1 MSVASANVGGDL
13 RVGNVLSRAFEIC
26 GANFVLF
33 GAVMLVVS
41 LPTLIFTL
49 QAPLAE
55 VSWTSGIYYGLETVL
70 GIFLNTI
77 GEAVIL
83 FGAFQYLRG
92 QPVVPGEALQRSLAR
107 FFPIVGFA
115 ILYTIAL
122 VAGFILLV
130 VPGIIWFVM
139 WTVALPACVV
149 EGLGPGECMQRSA
162 ELTKGYRWKIFG
174 IMILLWIISAIVG
187 GIVNSIAGQGGIVTK
202 ALIGVLWSAAW
213 STYWNCVQ
221 VMIYHDLRVVKE
233 GIDTAQIAS
242 IFD

>member
-13 RVGNVLSRAFEIC
+13 RVGNVLSRAFEVC
-26 GANFVLF
+26 SANFVLF

-41 LPTLIFTL
+41 LPDLVFKL
-49 QAPLAE
+49 QTPATEP
-55 VSWTSGIYYGLETVL
+55 WTIGLYSLLEAVL

-92 QPVVPGEALQRSLAR
+92 VPVVPGEALQRSLAR

-115 ILYTIAL
+115 ILYVIAL
-122 VAGFILLV
+122 IVGFIFFVIPAIILFV
-130 VPGIIWFVM
+130 V

-149 EGLGPGECMQRSA
+149 EGLGPVACMRRSA
-162 ELTKGYRWKIFG
+162 ELTRGYRWKIFG
-174 IMILLWIISAIVG
+174 IMILLWIVGAIVG
-187 GIVNSIAGQGGIVTK
+187 GIFDAIGEQGGIVTK
-202 ALIGVLWSAAW
+202 ALIGLLWSAVW
-213 STYWNCVQ
+213 WTYWNCVL

>member
-26 GANFVLF
+26 SANFLLF

-41 LPTLIFTL
+41 LPNLFFTL
-49 QAPLAE
+49 QPATEA
-55 VSWTSGIYYGLETVL
+55 SWASGLYFVLEIVL
-70 GIFLNTI
+70 GLFLNTI

-107 FFPIVGFA
+107 FLPILGFA
-115 ILYTIAL
+115 ILYAL
-122 VAGFILLV
+122 ALFFGFILFV
-130 VPGIIWFVM
+130 IPGIILFVM

-149 EGLGPGECMQRSA
+149 EGLGPIDCMRRSTD
-162 ELTKGYRWKIFG
+162 LTRGYRWKIFG
-174 IMILLWIISAIVG
+174 IFILLTIISAIVG
-187 GIVNSIAGQGGIVTK
+187 GIINSIAGQGGIVAK

-213 STYWNCVQ
+213 STYWNCVL

-233 GIDTAQIAS
+233 GIDTAQIAA